1 MDRLPIVR
9 CKCGAEFLL
18 IPDLAEMERTVE
30 KHAKFHSKKEPD
42 SAKAEKIFK
51 EIQDYL
57 IMEILRAASTIERA
71 R

>member
-1 MDRLPIVR
+1 
-9 CKCGAEFLL
+9 
-18 IPDLAEMERTVE
+18 MERTVE